1 MSDKIPHDRLIIHP
15 LEDLFGLPS
24 GSTMSTE
31 MVVQTPIIKHETYDD
46 KDVEIEKQ
54 YQEVYDAAL
63 TAYDSQM
70 EDIGVID
77 PKFRARNGEIAVTFL
92 NTALAAAKEKAN
104 LKIHRDKMSVNVKT
118 NTVVSGENNNV
129 TNNTQVIVADRN
141 ELLKMM
147 MDAQGKS
154 KG

>member
-24 GSTMSTE
+24 GSTVSTD

-63 TAYDSQM
+63 TAYDAQM
-70 EDIGVID
+70 DDIGVID

-118 NTVVSGENNNV
+118 NTVVGGENNTV